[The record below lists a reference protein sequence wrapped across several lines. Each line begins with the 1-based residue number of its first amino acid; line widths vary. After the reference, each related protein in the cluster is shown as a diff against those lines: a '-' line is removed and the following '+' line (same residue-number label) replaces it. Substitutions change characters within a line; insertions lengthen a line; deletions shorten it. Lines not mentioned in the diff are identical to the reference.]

1 MIYTT
6 TYSSH
11 VLDLSQ
17 RLQNT
22 HNHTYANKVLLHG
35 SGYTN
40 KQNYTS
46 DQTSIIDLQSST
58 KQLKISSR
66 SNQYR
71 EQVLLKSESYRLIQ
85 HREIQRRKGE
95 REIVGGGRGLCKLTA
110 MFLMDLCLY
119 PNSGLVHFH
128 IYKTGR
134 QLSVL
139 FQNLGVV
146 VQASYNTT
154 IYAQTSS

>member
-11 VLDLSQ
+11 VLELSQ

-22 HNHTYANKVLLHG
+22 HNG

-46 DQTSIIDLQSST
+46 DQTSITDLQSST

-66 SNQYR
+66 STQYR
-71 EQVLLKSESYRLIQ
+71 EQVLLKSEYYRLIQ
-85 HREIQRRKGE
+85 HREIQRRKGQ
-95 REIVGGGRGLCKLTA
+95 REITGGGRGLCKLTA
-110 MFLMDLCLY
+110 MFLMDPCLS
-119 PNSGLVHFH
+119 PNSGLAHFH

-139 FQNLGVV
+139 FPNLGLA
-146 VQASYNTT
+146 VQASYNTA
-154 IYAQTSS
+154 IYAQTRS